1 MHEEEYRS
9 LMENTDALVQKF
21 VDVSTEIKN
30 LTRELEQIHET
41 SKKTESD
48 IGFKRQVE
56 WELFV
61 VL

>member
-9 LMENTDALVQKF
+9 LMENADALVQKF

-56 WELFV
+56 WDLFV
-61 VL
+61 ML

>member
-21 VDVSTEIKN
+21 IDVSTEIKN

-56 WELFV
+56 LDLFI

>member
-48 IGFKRQVE
+48 IGFKRQVK
-56 WELFV
+56 
-61 VL
+61 